1 MDDEKGAEI
10 DTELLLQYLLAFS
23 GDEELRQQVVER
35 ISKNTG
41 LPPEQVEITL
51 KAVLEVLMN
60 HNPRLN

>member
-1 MDDEKGAEI
+1 MDDEKGTEI
-10 DTELLLQYLLAFS
+10 DTELLLQYLLAYS